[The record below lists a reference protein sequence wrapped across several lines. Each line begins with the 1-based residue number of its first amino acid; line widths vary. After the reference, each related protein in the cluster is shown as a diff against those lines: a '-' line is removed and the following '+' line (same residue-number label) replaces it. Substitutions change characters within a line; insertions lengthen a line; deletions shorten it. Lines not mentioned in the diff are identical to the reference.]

1 MKKVLA
7 VLVSLLFVA
16 STFGVTSI
24 FGDDLDIEIKDFI
37 IDYFVTETGQIYD
50 YGVRSKDGT
59 LTNAYDDYAFIL
71 YIDGSEYGAS
81 GDYTNEADGREYVL
95 DTQILSDLIVYRKVY
110 FPEDRN
116 WIRYLEILH
125 NPTSSPITV
134 EVQIDTEYL
143 GSGDYTR
150 CVKTS
155 SEDTVADV
163 NDYWVVTDDEFDGNT
178 KSDPSLSHVWDGP
191 GGADRIDYLSG
202 LNDTEDYVNYYWY
215 DVTVNPGQTVVLMHF
230 GGFEMNSN
238 NAISLAE
245 DLYNYK
251 DDKMGYDL
259 QEINQIINWSPSKL
273 GKEGN
278 KPTLPIAWIMKKFG
292 LGKYKNN

>member
-1 MKKVLA
+1 MKKIVAILI
-7 VLVSLLFVA
+7 SFLFVGSFFGIA
-16 STFGVTSI
+16 SV

-37 IDYFVTETGQIYD
+37 IYSFDTESGQIYD
-50 YGVRSKDGT
+50 VESKDGS
-59 LTNAYDDYAFIL
+59 LTDTYDEFAFLL
-71 YIDGSEYGAS
+71 YVGGGEYDEAS
-81 GDYTNEADGREYVL
+81 GDYTTEADGREYVL
-95 DTQILSDLIVYRKVY
+95 DTENMSGLIVHRKVY

-116 WIRYLEILH
+116 WVRYLEILH

-134 EVQIDTEYL
+134 DVEIYTEDL
-143 GSGDYTR
+143 GSDSYTR
-150 CVKTS
+150 VVKTS
-155 SEDTVADV
+155 SGDTVADV
-163 NDYWVVTDDEFDGNT
+163 NDYWAVTDDQLNGHS

-191 GGADRIDYLSG
+191 GGADRIDSLG
-202 LNDTEDYVNYYWY
+202 VLIDGDDEVYYDWY

-230 GGFEMNSN
+230 GGFEMNN
-238 NAISLAE
+238 TNAIALAE

-278 KPTLPIAWIMKKFG
+278 KPSLPMAQILKILKG
-292 LGKYKNN
+292 NQQD

>member
-1 MKKVLA
+1 MMKKLMA
-7 VLVSLLFVA
+7 ILVSFLF
-16 STFGVTSI
+16 FGSI
-24 FGDDLDIEIKDFI
+24 FGIASVFGDELDLEIKDFI
-37 IDYFVTETGQIYD
+37 IYGFDTEYGHIYD
-50 YGVRSKDGT
+50 AESKDGS
-59 LTNAYDDYAFIL
+59 LTDTYDEYAFIL
-71 YIDGSEYGAS
+71 YVDGDEYDDAS
-81 GDYTNEADGREYVL
+81 GDYTTEADGREYVL
-95 DTQILSDLIVYRKVY
+95 DTEIMSDLIVSRKVY

-143 GSGDYTR
+143 GSGSYTR

-155 SEDTVADV
+155 SGDTVADV
-163 NDYWVVTDDEFDGNT
+163 NDYWVVTDDELDGHS

-202 LNDTEDYVNYYWY
+202 LNDEEDYVNYYWY

-230 GGFEMNSN
+230 GGFEMNNN

-278 KPTLPIAWIMKKFG
+278 KPTLPIAQILKILKG
-292 LGKYKNN
+292 NQE